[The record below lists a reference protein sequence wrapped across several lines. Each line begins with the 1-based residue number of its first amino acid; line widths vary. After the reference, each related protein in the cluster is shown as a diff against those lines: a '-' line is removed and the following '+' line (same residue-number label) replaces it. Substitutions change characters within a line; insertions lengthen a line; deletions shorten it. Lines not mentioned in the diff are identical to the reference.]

1 MAIIKLSSSK
11 KSVQFVDEQGNVF
24 FTSVNYLLG
33 LLNGKSPTGFI
44 QLKRLPVPIA
54 MGRFKPSE
62 VYDPNGILNSKTLEP
77 VNFSTDGLGA
87 KRIKEAEKKEAMIDK
102 LVW

>member
-44 QLKRLPVPIA
+44 QLKRLPIPTA
-54 MGRFKPSE
+54 MNRFKPSE
-62 VYDPNGILNSKTLEP
+62 VWDRT
-77 VNFSTDGLGA
+77 
-87 KRIKEAEKKEAMIDK
+87 
-102 LVW
+102 